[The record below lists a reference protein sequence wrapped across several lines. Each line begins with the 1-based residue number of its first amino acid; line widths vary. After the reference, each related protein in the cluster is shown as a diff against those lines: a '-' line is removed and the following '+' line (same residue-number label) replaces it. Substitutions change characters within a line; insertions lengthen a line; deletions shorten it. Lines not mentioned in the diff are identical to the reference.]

1 MRRVLPD
8 LVVVV
13 VLFLLPLGF
22 FFQQTLGG
30 KTLIP
35 SENLFQYEPYA
46 TYSPV
51 VKAPPT
57 PHNHL
62 LSDLVLQ
69 NYQWKAFIRQQ
80 IGIGEVPLWNP
91 YQLGGVPFLA
101 AGQHSALYPLSV
113 IYYVLDLAS
122 AYGWFT
128 VVNLWLAG
136 VGMFG
141 FLRGLGVGRG
151 GALLAGIV
159 YQLCGF
165 VLASVVFQMMIG
177 GFVWLPILLWM
188 AERLITQKGN
198 PLPNAVIGAIA
209 LGLNILAGH
218 AEITIYTL
226 LIAGYYSAVRL
237 LFVLWQTRHVM
248 PILIRGI
255 WLSVM
260 VGLGLGLGAVQLV
273 PLFEFVQTNW
283 RAERASL
290 QTVLTYAHPVRDVL
304 QFIMPNFYGNPAHHQ
319 YLDVFTGQIVTQF
332 TNASNTPYIDWGIKN
347 YVESALYLGILP
359 LLLALFALL
368 PHAHIQRWNA
378 HKFTFASLGLFSLTC
393 MFGLPTYALVYVL
406 PGINQLNSPFRWIYA
421 LTVCVAVLAG
431 MGLDALKHT
440 TFSRRH
446 QRMAWGM
453 VGLGVLILGA
463 LGLSRIF
470 YALLQPFIERVYMG
484 MANAQN
490 AFSDADMFYSY
501 QFINVLIFGAML
513 TLSGLVWVWASRAPT
528 TKDRWG
534 GITKWQIGA
543 VVLVAVDLMIASW
556 GFNPASDP
564 ELLKF
569 TPPVVTWLQT
579 QQANEGNFRYITL
592 DDPMQRPLMQANSTM
607 QYGLEDVRGYDSIIP
622 KSYVGY
628 INDIVP
634 PMQLDFN
641 RIAPLYS
648 TYPTN
653 SNFDVNTAL
662 QNPRLWWLNVRYI
675 VAHKTLDLDT
685 PTLTQPI
692 DLYQLA
698 YSDEVVNVWRVNLA
712 LDRIMV
718 CCGDAPTTEETLAWL
733 QSGDVLDTNK
743 WQDVWQALSFDRAIR
758 QSPRYFQNTGRE
770 KWFSAQLSQARWL
783 LISEQLNGWRAFVR
797 PMGTDDGKEL
807 PLDIQRVNGIFMGVQ
822 LPPGDWTVRL
832 VYSPPS
838 FQIGLFGSIIS
849 VAILTL
855 AIGAWLWQWFVGV
868 NTESSST
875 TARVARNSIAPILLN
890 LFNRGIDF
898 AFLLVM
904 LRLLAPQDVGTYNYL
919 VVVFVWFDIFSNFG
933 LNLFLIREVSRD
945 KTQASYLFFNTS
957 FLRLILVAV
966 GVVGL
971 IAFII
976 LRQTTVQPVLDSAAI
991 VTLCLLYGGLV
1002 FGTLNQGIS
1011 ALFYAFEQAE
1021 KPSTIAT
1028 ITTIFKA
1035 IFGVVVLVLG
1045 WGIVGL
1051 AIVSVFNNF
1060 ITLCVLGFTARPL
1073 IGTRPAWRIDF
1084 ALIRRMVRQSWAL
1097 LLNNFLA
1104 TIFFQID
1111 VVILEAYKG
1120 ATIVAKYSVSY
1131 KWLLAI
1137 NIIPSFFTQALL
1149 PVMSRQAQEDVA
1161 ILQRTYRFGI
1171 KLMWALALPMAVGFT
1186 FLAVPLT
1193 AFMGGSQYLPEGA
1206 IALVLMIW
1214 SIPLGWMN
1222 SLTQYALIAL
1232 ELQRRITIA
1241 FFCAVLFNIVTNIV
1255 LIPQYSFVAAAITTI
1270 ASEGV
1275 LFVLFAILMNRGLKT
1290 RLNWAGI
1297 LWRPAIATGAMF
1309 GVAYVLSAFN
1319 VLLALA
1325 IASVVYVGVLIA
1337 LKPLD
1342 ESERELFAKILPTR
1356 LIPLVRRVGL
1366 VN

>member
-1 MRRVLPD
+1 MKRVLPD
-8 LVVVV
+8 LLVVV

-46 TYSPV
+46 TYSTV
-51 VKAPPT
+51 VQAPTT

-80 IGIGEVPLWNP
+80 IAGGEVPLWNP
-91 YQLGGVPFLA
+91 YQFGGIPFLA
-101 AGQHSALYPLSV
+101 AGQHSALYPLSI

-136 VGMFG
+136 AGMFG
-141 FLRGLGVGRG
+141 FLRGLGVGRA

-188 AERLITQKGN
+188 AERLITQRGN

-226 LIAGYYSAVRL
+226 LIAGYYSGVRL
-237 LFVLWQTRHVM
+237 LFVLWQTRPLNLI
-248 PILIRGI
+248 PILIKSI

-260 VGLGLGLGAVQLV
+260 IGLGLGLGAVQLV

-304 QFIMPNFYGNPAHHQ
+304 QFIMPNFYGNPSHHH
-319 YLDVFTGQIVTQF
+319 YLDVFAGQIVTQF

-359 LLLALFALL
+359 LLLAVFALL
-368 PHAHIQRWNA
+368 PHAHTQRLNA
-378 HKFTFASLGLFSLTC
+378 HKITFASLGVFSLTF

-421 LTVCVAVLAG
+421 LTMCVAVLAG
-431 MGLDALKHT
+431 IGLDTLKHT
-440 TFSRRH
+440 TFSRR
-446 QRMAWGM
+446 QTRMAWGIVM
-453 VGLGVLILGA
+453 LGLLVLGA
-463 LGLSRIF
+463 LGLSRVL
-470 YALLQPFIERVYMG
+470 YAPLQPLIERIYTS

-490 AFSDADMFYSY
+490 AFSDAHMFYSY
-501 QFINVLIFGAML
+501 QFINVLIFGVML
-513 TLSGLVWVWASRAPT
+513 MLSGFVWVWASRPT
-528 TKDRWG
+528 SKTWG
-534 GITKWQIGA
+534 GFATWEIGA
-543 VVLVAVDLMIASW
+543 VVLVAIDLMIASW

-579 QQANEGNFRYITL
+579 QQAREGDFRYITL
-592 DDPMQRPLMQANSTM
+592 DDPTQRPLMQANSTM

-628 INDIVP
+628 MNDIVP

-653 SNFDVNTAL
+653 TNFDVNVAL

-685 PTLTQPI
+685 PALTQPI

-698 YSDEVVNVWRVNLA
+698 YSDEAVTVWRVNFA
-712 LDRIMV
+712 LERITV
-718 CCGDAPTTEETLAWL
+718 CCGDTPTTEATLAWL
-733 QSGDVLDTNK
+733 QSSEVLDTK
-743 WQDVWQALSFDRAIR
+743 QWQAVWQAFNWDLGSA
-758 QSPRYFQNTGRE
+758 PRIFQNTGRE
-770 KWFSAQLSQARWL
+770 KWFTAQLPQARWL
-783 LISEQLNGWRAFVR
+783 LISEQFADGWRAFVR
-797 PMGTDDGKEL
+797 PLGTEDSQEN

-822 LPPGDWTVRL
+822 LPQGDWTVRL

-855 AIGAWLWQWFVGV
+855 AIGAWLWGWLVGV

-875 TARVARNSIAPILLN
+875 TARVARNSLAPILLN

-904 LRLLAPQDVGTYNYL
+904 LRLLSPQDVGTYNYL

-957 FLRLILVAV
+957 LLRLLLVIV
-966 GVVGL
+966 GVLGL
-971 IAFII
+971 IVFIM
-976 LRQTTVQPVLDSAAI
+976 LRQTTVQPPLDNTAI
-991 VTLCLLYGGLV
+991 LTLCLLYGGLV

-1028 ITTIFKA
+1028 ITTINKA

-1051 AIVSVFNNF
+1051 AIVSVFNNLL
-1060 ITLCVLGFTARPL
+1060 TLIVLGLTAHTL
-1073 IGTRPAWRIDF
+1073 IGTRATWRIDI
-1084 ALIRRMVRQSWAL
+1084 ALIRRMLSQSWAL

-1149 PVMSRQAQEDVA
+1149 PIMSRQAQEDVA

-1171 KLMWALALPMAVGFT
+1171 KLMWVLALPTAVGFT
-1186 FLAVPLT
+1186 FLAVPLM

-1206 IALVLMIW
+1206 IALVLMSW

-1232 ELQRRITIA
+1232 DLQRRITIA

-1255 LIPQYSFVAAAITTI
+1255 LIPPYSFVAAAITTI
-1270 ASEGV
+1270 ASEFV

-1290 RLNWAGI
+1290 RLNWAEI
-1297 LWRPAIATGAMF
+1297 LWRPAVATGVMF
-1309 GVAYVLSAFN
+1309 GVAYALSAFN
-1319 VLLALA
+1319 VLVALA
-1325 IASVVYVGVLIA
+1325 IASVVYVSVLIA

-1342 ESERELFAKILPTR
+1342 ENERELFAKILPTR